1 MFLVLGST
9 PFFNYTIAIIGNET
23 TGLSESKAYS
33 KIGIGLIINNDYLIF
48 RTFQISLAYYPTIP
62 GSGYNV
68 LKTNA
73 FETSDFGF
81 QDFGL
86 DKPRTVI
93 YK

>member
-1 MFLVLGST
+1 MLGDEK
-9 PFFNYTIAIIGNET
+9 NGIMN
-23 TGLSESKAYS
+23 SKAYS
-33 KIGIGLIINNDYLIF
+33 KIGIGLIINNDYLVF
-48 RTFQISLAYYPTIP
+48 RTFQISLAYFPSIP
-62 GSGYNV
+62 GSGTNV

-81 QDFGL
+81 QNFGL